1 MPRHARLDAPGTLH
15 HVIGRGL
22 EGVLIFPA
30 TEDRE
35 DFLRRLGKLNEA
47 GAWRVYAW
55 ALMANHFHLLVQT
68 CEQSLSRNMRRLL
81 TGYVVN
87 FNRRHHRF
95 GHLFQNRYKSILC
108 QDEPYLLELTRYI
121 HLNPVRAGIVK
132 GLRALRTYPWTGHA
146 TLVGRN
152 GRTWQDTDT
161 VLAHFGKR
169 TREAIRRYE
178 EFVGEGVGL
187 GRRPELTGGGLIRSH
202 GGWSE
207 VISLRRKGQVAAS
220 DARILGE
227 GDFVEQVLANAEAR
241 VKETLGWRGH
251 VPTLSAILEGVAGRA
266 GVEATRIR
274 SGNRKRD
281 AARARRTLCQLA
293 VNRFGYSGA
302 AVARFLGATT
312 SLVNRLANTEEV
324 PGLEKYLL
332 RK

>member
-1 MPRHARLDAPGTLH
+1 MPRQARLDAPGTLH

-22 EGVLIFPA
+22 EGVSVFST

-35 DFLRRLGKLNEA
+35 DFLQRLGRLSEA
-47 GAWRVYAW
+47 RVWRVYAW
-55 ALMANHFHLLVQT
+55 ALMDNHFHLLVQT
-68 CEQSLSRNMRRLL
+68 GEQSISWSMRRLL

-87 FNRRHHRF
+87 FNRRHRRF

-132 GLRALRTYPWTGHA
+132 DLMGLRNYPWTGHA

-152 GRTWQDTDT
+152 GRAWQDTDT
-161 VLAHFGKR
+161 ILARFGGR
-169 TREAIRRYE
+169 AREAIRRYE

-207 VISLRRKGQVAAS
+207 VISLRRKGQLAAS
-220 DARILGE
+220 DSRILGE
-227 GDFVEQVLANAEAR
+227 SDFVEQVLASAEAR
-241 VKETLGWRGH
+241 VKNTLGWRGH
-251 VPTLSAILEGVAGRA
+251 VPTLPAMLEGIAGRV
-266 GVEATRIR
+266 GVEAARIR

-281 AARARRTLCQLA
+281 VSHARRLLCQLA
-293 VNRFGYSGA
+293 VNKFGYSGA
-302 AVARFLGATT
+302 DVARFLGATT
-312 SLVNRLANTEEV
+312 SLVSRLANAEEV
-324 PGLEKYLL
+324 PGLEKYLPI
-332 RK
+332 K